1 MYWSLGIDDVN
12 RCDTT
17 LSSTNQRTVH
27 ELTTD
32 AITPFPHL
40 VFKNVWLKPFRSS
53 GLSERE
59 PHVLLVWRLS
69 INATLPFTTT
79 QCQ

>member
-1 MYWSLGIDDVN
+1 MYWSLGIDDMN

-32 AITPFPHL
+32 STTPSHL
-40 VFKNVWLKPFRSS
+40 VFKNVWLKPFRVP
-53 GLSERE
+53 LSERE
-59 PHVLLVWRLS
+59 PHVSLS
-69 INATLPFTTT
+69 GAL
-79 QCQ
+79 Q